1 MEWEVR
7 FELIKRAGILKALAH
22 PSRLHFVKQL
32 QEQEYCVQDLA
43 AMVDADVSTTSK
55 HLTLLK
61 NAGIVQDEK
70 RGARVWYSLK
80 TPCVLGFLG
89 CLDEVIS
96 SK

>member
-22 PSRLHFVKQL
+22 PSRLHFIKQL
-32 QEQEYCVQDLA
+32 HENEHCVQELA
-43 AMVDADVSTTSK
+43 EMVDADVSTASK

-70 RGARVWYSLK
+70 RGAKVWYSLK
-80 TPCVLGFLG
+80 VPCVLGFLS